1 MTKFRPGLTRRSV
14 LFTAATSVAMA
25 ATGRAHALTPPSE
38 DDIRRDLAAPGVIEV
53 VFRGRG
59 TLERVEENGVFFDE
73 YKRSVTVRRTGDR
86 PGLVVEVIGDVVYRV
101 VDGRFVFRRM
111 RLAGNRLNGLPNP
124 TVAEIDALLSRLT
137 PLDIDRTA
145 YLMVGEIE
153 KIRLADDPHWEWHS
167 PRSVSFEVV
176 ETFTAR
182 WTGGAYPGSYVEPTK
197 PGEIFLDRV
206 ERIDR
211 WRIYR
216 DADDGPW
223 LRLVATAHR
232 AGAMIPRKGAPSE
245 PAVRLLSR
253 RVVAEREFA
262 ALPRPT
268 RVPSLTP

>member
-1 MTKFRPGLTRRSV
+1 MTTLGRRLTRRSV
-14 LFTAATSVAMA
+14 LLVAAASVAA
-25 ATGRAHALTPPSE
+25 AARPATALSPPSE
-38 DDIRRDLAAPGVIEV
+38 DDIRRDLAAPGVIDV
-53 VFRGRG
+53 VFRGKG
-59 TLERVEENGVFFDE
+59 TLERIEENGVLVDE
-73 YKRSVTVRRTGDR
+73 YKRSVTVRRAGDR
-86 PGLVVEVIGDVVYRV
+86 PGSIVEVIGDVVYRLI
-101 VDGRFVFRRM
+101 DGRFVFRRM
-111 RLAGNRLNGLPNP
+111 RLAGNRLQGLPNP
-124 TVAEIDALLSRLT
+124 TIAEIDALLARLT

-145 YLMVGEIE
+145 FLMVGEIE
-153 KIRLADDPHWEWHS
+153 KIRLADDPHWEWHT
-167 PRSVSFEVV
+167 PRSVSFDVV
-176 ETFTAR
+176 ETYTAR
-182 WTGGAYPGSYVEPTK
+182 WTGGAYPGSYIEPTK

-232 AGAMIPRKGAPSE
+232 AGTIIPRKGAPSE